1 MGRRNAPTYRIVVAE
16 SSMPRDGRI
25 VESIGHYNP
34 RTDPLTLSV
43 DRNRALYW
51 LGHGATPTD
60 TAHALLKRAG
70 VFKPVPEGV
79 DGVEEVAAT
88 VTAAAAN
95 TADKVTRKVKEVAA
109 GVREKAEEA
118 REAIAE
124 AAEDVREA
132 ASEAAEEVREK
143 VAEAREAGAEIAEEV
158 RENVAEAREAASEAA
173 EELRETVGEVAEKVG
188 DVVEATREK
197 VADAIE
203 SVTSRGAEATDEG
216 GAKA

>member
-1 MGRRNAPTYRIVVAE
+1 MALRIRLRRMGRRNAPTYRIVVAE

-43 DRNRALYW
+43 DRDRALYW

-118 REAIAE
+118 AEEAREAIAE
-124 AAEDVREA
+124 VAEEVREA
-132 ASEAAEEVREK
+132 ASEAAEEVWEK
-143 VAEAREAGAEIAEEV
+143 
-158 RENVAEAREAASEAA
+158 VAEAREAASEAA

-197 VADAIE
+197 VADVIE